1 MVNLEKISDLLEKGV
16 GNPSF
21 QNDEGKFSAKKWKK
35 EVQEYTEPFLR
46 VITERLSESLT
57 QEKNPWGGNGFKII
71 RKSQGKQ
78 TVVLSLQD
86 ARCKLGEPF
95 ALTTGGG
102 SRRPFEAVIL
112 LAPSE
117 SSIEEKYGNCILWG
131 LRWWGTTEN
140 AETASDRFVSINQDV
155 GLTVSLAKDK
165 ALGGSYVWL
174 FNSVSPNEL
183 IEIGLDHMADIITK
197 DFLKLSS
204 ILLEKKGIFDD
215 PGDPSK
221 EKNDVSQKTPTKDD
235 VEKAIRHI
243 WSETRQEK
251 IDKTLVV
258 KRIESELSRKGIIL
272 KSDWRMSIEEKLEDW
287 FG

>member
-1 MVNLEKISDLLEKGV
+1 M
-16 GNPSF
+16 
-21 QNDEGKFSAKKWKK
+21 
-35 EVQEYTEPFLR
+35 
-46 VITERLSESLT
+46 
-57 QEKNPWGGNGFKII
+57 
-71 RKSQGKQ
+71 
-78 TVVLSLQD
+78 VLSLQD

-140 AETASDRFVSINQDV
+140 AETASDRFVSISQDV

-183 IEIGLDHMADIITK
+183 MEIGLDHMADIITK

-204 ILLEKKGIFDD
+204 ILSEKKGIFDD

>member
-1 MVNLEKISDLLEKGV
+1 MVNLEKISDLLKKGV
-16 GNPSF
+16 ENPSF
-21 QNDEGKFSAKKWKK
+21 QDDKGKFSAEKWKK

-46 VITERLSESLT
+46 VITEKLNEALK
-57 QEKNPWGGNGFKII
+57 QEKDFWQGNKFKIL
-71 RKSQGKQ
+71 KKYQGKQ
-78 TVVLSLQD
+78 TTILSLHD
-86 ARCKLGEPF
+86 AVYKLSEPF
-95 ALTTGGG
+95 AFKIGDGT
-102 SRRPFEAVIL
+102 RRLIDAVI
-112 LAPSE
+112 AMGPSA
-117 SSIEEKYGNCILWG
+117 SIIEESHKDSIFWG
-131 LRWWGTTEN
+131 LRWWGRTEN
-140 AETASDRFVSINQDV
+140 AETARDRFVSINQDV

-183 IEIGLDHMADIITK
+183 MEIGLDHMADIITK

-204 ILLEKKGIFDD
+204 ILSEKKGIFDD